1 MSRPTD
7 GLDLGEYVPFYVRA
21 IANRLA
27 QAASREYKAKFGI
40 GLNEWSCL
48 GALARWTDISAA
60 RICEISGFD
69 KALVSRSLSA
79 LESKGLITGR
89 SAPNG
94 HRKRLIRL
102 TPPGRRLHDQILT
115 LALRREQRLLKG
127 IPAKERLHLLE
138 LLRTMHT
145 NALSLA
151 DGSGDEE
158 TGEPAPR
165 RQAEPANLEE

>member
-1 MSRPTD
+1 MNRPTD

-69 KALVSRSLSA
+69 KALVSRSLRA
-79 LESKGLITGR
+79 LESKGLITSR

-94 HRKRLIRL
+94 SHKRLIRL
-102 TPPGRRLHDQILT
+102 TPAGRSLHDQILT
-115 LALRREQRLLKG
+115 LALAREQRLLKG
-127 IPAKERLHLLE
+127 IPAQERAGLLSF
-138 LLRTMHT
+138 LRTMHT

-158 TGEPAPR
+158 AKEATPR
-165 RQAEPANLEE
+165 RGTVAMNLEE